1 MPFSS
6 QNIAKKVNPKGSAM
20 TNNLDQG
27 EVITVC
33 LVMTD
38 GLSNSC
44 SDVISFALESEL
56 IAEGFK
62 SSSIWR
68 KSSTLDELL
77 I

>member
-1 MPFSS
+1 
-6 QNIAKKVNPKGSAM
+6 M

-33 LVMTD
+33 LVVTD
-38 GLSNSC
+38 GLSNSP
-44 SDVISFALESEL
+44 SDVISLGLESEL
-56 IAEGFK
+56 IAEDFK

-68 KSSTLDELL
+68 KSSTVDELL